1 MALERERLANA
12 APIGDAPRMPASMH
26 EAVAA
31 VVATRRLASLDE
43 AASNRARQ
51 RFTVSREQAL
61 LQLRNL
67 VRQRGGD
74 PLAWTLQLV
83 RAANS
88 LSELA
93 EARIT
98 VESDEATTT
107 STIDVIVPGFEFVEL
122 DLSDMLAGALEPD
135 LGEPLGLDDEDELH
149 TLRARRFRMLIGR
162 ALNEA
167 LAGDPIALELQT
179 PLGGRRFERREQVQG
194 KTGELER
201 DAYGERKSEACVGRS
216 RFVLRVVEPRPSLGT
231 RLGRWLRGRS
241 ELTKA
246 LTELWSSQLVRERD
260 EGIVGEDGQLLVSPA
275 LARPAIAFGRH
286 AHFGPARGLEGKS
299 IIQDT
304 LWLVRDGVRRLDIG
318 SALTEAGLP
327 VRDMVAGWIDCP
339 SLRLTADEQGIVRD
353 AAFELLVAWFHDALA
368 HRVEGAGFE
377 VRWPADLSGLVSAS
391 EQPVG
396 VDELELDDQ
405 NARER
410 VFVWRH
416 RTREVPA
423 FARTKLL
430 APWPSELERLRER
443 HPGIKLVPLRA
454 LGNQVDFDPADLT
467 ALRAGSLEP
476 LVLAREAVVGLAP
489 ELAATAQPGGGPLDL
504 RMAIEAYVHRSPA
517 ATMGF
522 VELLAYERRVAKE
535 QAPGK
540 IIPGVTLIVR
550 LSSEGGELDVPTLR
564 RAYAICASVIDQA
577 RAVALE
583 HREALLAHVLARS
596 NAWENPFVRGA
607 LDELGGVALELAYR
621 RTDAGL
627 RLAWRD
633 SVLLDVAVA
642 RDRAAAGKTLRDAL
656 RRVRETGVLVLA
668 KDERSHVQLLSKE
681 PELQPWILHEWARP
695 LLERVLGPAALFD
708 MPVVPEAHPLV
719 RAAIVD
725 DQRHLLRTAP
735 TLQGELQ
742 RKDDRLA
749 RLRLL
754 GHLLVARGLERE
766 TFGLDDV
773 PLLDRYDPRALQPSR
788 RVSLKAALAERPRP
802 TLVPTG
808 AVHRNLAA
816 PVLEVGPGVA
826 ALLHEVGGFEPH
838 APGSKP
844 AVAHASAAASHH
856 GADVRG
862 HAIRRRAREL
872 PPLLA
877 ASVVHGLFVG
887 RLLVA
892 GDGESEG
899 IGLWSRGLRVNLIE
913 LDEPLR
919 RVSGR
924 LWLTQDGQRAGPL
937 LMHREVVER
946 ARLLVASALQQR
958 ALLPEGPQ
966 RRRLDAF
973 VEFARGV
980 VRKSDPYELAEAL
993 GAKGLAN
1000 PAERV
1005 AKLKQ
1010 MSLDAAPLRPL
1021 LPRRDGLLL
1030 DVIKQSL
1037 AMKLRFDVGY
1047 LQWRAAKLGK
1057 RHRDGSLELE
1067 IGKRNAWIQ
1076 RAVDADAKLHMPEHR
1091 EAALRAGVIV
1101 LAEFFGQARA
1111 QPELGL
1117 GPEHLVVALWRLL
1130 KLG

>member
-1 MALERERLANA
+1 
-12 APIGDAPRMPASMH
+12 MPAAMH

-31 VVATRRLASLDE
+31 VVAARRLASPD
-43 AASNRARQ
+43 AATGQRARQ

-67 VRQRGGD
+67 VRQRSGD

-98 VESDEATTT
+98 VESDEATNSMT
-107 STIDVIVPGFEFVEL
+107 STIDVIVPGFEFSEL
-122 DLSDMLAGALEPD
+122 DLSDMLAGALEAD
-135 LGEPLGLDDEDELH
+135 LGEPLGLADHDELH

-167 LAGDPIALELQT
+167 LAGEPLALELQT

-194 KTGELER
+194 KAGELER
-201 DAYGERKSEACVGRS
+201 DIYGERKGDACVGRS
-216 RFVLRVVEPRPSLGT
+216 RFVVRIVEPRPSLGA

-246 LTELWSSQLVRERD
+246 LIELWSSQLIRERD
-260 EGIVGEDGQLLVSPA
+260 DSIVGDEGQLFASPA
-275 LARPAIAFGRH
+275 LARPAIALGRH
-286 AHFGPARGLEGKS
+286 ARFGPARGLEGKTL
-299 IIQDT
+299 IRDT

-318 SALTEAGLP
+318 PLLTELGLP
-327 VRDMVAGWIDCP
+327 VRDMLAGWIDCP
-339 SLRLTADEQGIVRD
+339 TLRLTADEQGIVRD
-353 AAFELLVAWFHDALA
+353 AALEQLVAWLHDALA
-368 HRVEGAGFE
+368 HRVEGDAFE
-377 VRWPADLSGLVSAS
+377 VRWPADLAGLVTPS
-391 EQPVG
+391 ERPVFE
-396 VDELELDDQ
+396 DELQLD
-405 NARER
+405 AKHGRER

-416 RTREVPA
+416 HAREVPV
-423 FARTKLL
+423 FARDKLL
-430 APWPSELERLRER
+430 APWPSELELLRER

-454 LGNQVDFDPADLT
+454 LGNQFDFDPADLT
-467 ALRAGSLEP
+467 AMRAGCHEP
-476 LVLAREAVVGLAP
+476 LVLARAAALALPP
-489 ELAATAQPGGGPLDL
+489 ELGVQLDL
-504 RMAIEAYVHRSPA
+504 RMSIEAYVHRSPT

-540 IIPGVTLIVR
+540 VIPGVTLLVR
-550 LSSEGGELDVPTLR
+550 LEGEGGELDVPALR
-564 RAYAICASVIDQA
+564 RAYALCASVIEQA
-577 RAVALE
+577 RASALE

-633 SVLLDVAVA
+633 SVLLDVAIA
-642 RDRAAAGKTLRDAL
+642 RDRGGVGKTLRDAL
-656 RRVRETGVLVLA
+656 RRVQQTGVLVLA
-668 KDERSHVQLLSKE
+668 KDERSHTQLLSKE
-681 PELQPWILHEWARP
+681 PELQPWIVPDWARP

-725 DQRHLLRTAP
+725 DQRHLLRTPA
-735 TLQGELQ
+735 TIQAELQ

-773 PLLDRYDPRALQPSR
+773 PLLDRYDSRALQPSR
-788 RVSLKAALAERPRP
+788 RVSLKAALGERPRP
-802 TLVPTG
+802 TLVPIG
-808 AVHRNLAA
+808 AVHRHLPG

-826 ALLHEVGGFEPH
+826 ALLHEVAGFEPH
-838 APGSKP
+838 APGLATTP
-844 AVAHASAAASHH
+844 GLASAAASHLS
-856 GADVRG
+856 GEVR

-877 ASVVHGLFVG
+877 HSVVHSLFVG

-892 GDGESEG
+892 GDAESEG
-899 IGLWSRGLRVNLIE
+899 IGLWSRGLRVDLLE

-924 LWLTQDGQRAGPL
+924 LWLTQDGQRAGPM
-937 LMHREVVER
+937 LMRREVVAQAR
-946 ARLLVASALQQR
+946 ALVAAALQQR
-958 ALLPEGPQ
+958 ALLPEGAQ

-973 VEFARGV
+973 VEFARGI
-980 VRKSDPYELAEAL
+980 VRKTDPYELAEAL

-1005 AKLKQ
+1005 ATLKQ
-1010 MSLDAAPLRPL
+1010 MSLAAAPLRPL

-1037 AMKLRFDVGY
+1037 AMKIRFDVGY

-1076 RAVDADAKLHMPEHR
+1076 RAVDADAKLHMAEHR

-1101 LAEFFGQARA
+1101 LVEFFAQARA